1 MDTGMKTGTH
11 NLGAEHD
18 RLIFAKIEEDGSL
31 LLRDVSTPD
40 TQIKLGSKHVA
51 ALLELL
57 A

>member
-1 MDTGMKTGTH
+1 MKTGTH

-40 TQIKLGSKHVA
+40 TQIKLGRKQLA